1 MSVTVE
7 KVEVDEEVKALL
19 ALAKP
24 PPSLDALHLVTKL
37 NLPDCGLS
45 SLPANLGTFLPNL
58 SILFCPQ
65 NNFEELPAAIG
76 SCPSLQMVSFKSN
89 KMKRLHPEAL
99 QPQLRW
105 LILTDNDIEII
116 PPEIGRCVKLQK
128 LMLAGN
134 QIREI
139 ADEISNCT
147 NLELVR
153 LASNRLTAPPMSL
166 LSLPNLAWVA
176 LSDNPFLSGSTTT
189 TTVPDL
195 PVLQGMDESG
205 GELLGQG
212 ASGVTRKVL
221 HGTTPVAC
229 KTYIGTM
236 TSDGNPQE
244 EKKLSVVASTIVSPC
259 LISVLGQTPS
269 GSLVMELLEG
279 YSALAGPPSM
289 DSCSRDVYTDSMT
302 MDATVAVTLVEG
314 LLQVMCA
321 LHELGICHGDFYGHN
336 ILIADGSGAKVKLS
350 DFGAAFFYDKTADYG
365 KLIQQ
370 IEMRAFRIMV
380 EEVEQLVDGIGASL
394 LELAKKCRQ
403 ATSFEELQQSEKDI
417 PVR

>member
-1 MSVTVE
+1 MSAAVE

-37 NLPDCGLS
+37 NFPDCGLS

-58 SILFCPQ
+58 SILFCPK

-105 LILTDNDIEII
+105 LILTDNDIEVV

-153 LASNRLTAPPMSL
+153 LASNRLTAPPMAL

-176 LSDNPFLSGSTTT
+176 LSDNPFLNGSTT

-195 PVLQGMDESG
+195 PVLQGMDESS

-221 HGTTPVAC
+221 HGTTAVAC

-244 EKKLSVVASTIVSPC
+244 EKKLSVVASTIASPC

-289 DSCSRDVYTDSMT
+289 DSCSRDVYTDGMT
-302 MDATVAVTLVEG
+302 MGATVAVSLVKG

-336 ILIADGSGAKVKLS
+336 ILIADGAKVKLS
-350 DFGAAFFYDKTADYG
+350 DFGAAFFYDKAAGYG
-365 KLIQQ
+365 ELIQQ

-380 EEVEQLVDGIGASL
+380 EEVEQLVDGTGGACL
-394 LELAKKCRQ
+394 LEFAKKCRQ
-403 ATSFEELQQSEKDI
+403 ATSFEELQQSGNDLL
-417 PVR
+417 VH